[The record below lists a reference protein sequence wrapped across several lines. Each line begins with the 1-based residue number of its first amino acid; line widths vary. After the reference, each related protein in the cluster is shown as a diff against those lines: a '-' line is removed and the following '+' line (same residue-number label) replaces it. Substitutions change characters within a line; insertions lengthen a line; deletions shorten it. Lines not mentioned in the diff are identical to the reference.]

1 MNFITASVN
10 NRLHLMKSPE
20 IIIELDMFLAIM
32 KIVHCFTHNWAD
44 ADAVEPAV
52 CPLKRAQSVQLRTM
66 SEPGNNN
73 GPPSLASLF
82 AML

>member
-1 MNFITASVN
+1 MNFLTAPVN
-10 NRLHLMKSPE
+10 NRLQLMKSPE

-32 KIVHCFTHNWAD
+32 KIIHCFTHNWAD
-44 ADAVEPAV
+44 ADAEEPAV

-66 SEPGNNN
+66 PEPGNNS